1 MVKQPNRILSIFQT
15 PVNADLRF
23 YEKCFKKTG
32 PGPGFSSKSGLVFSK
47 FNPLKMPLFMIL
59 FLFAGIL
66 SVSAASDI
74 GLRIR
79 YFDKRIY
86 YVQGADEEPIFIHIT
101 LTNTGSSTYRF
112 KLADERVFSVDFDI
126 RTMSNRTLDPAELL
140 VRKRTANRQVFF
152 REVVVEPGESFSF
165 VEDLRNYAEL
175 NHAGSFIIQARM
187 YPELYRPVPDNPAAG
202 INAAY
207 PLESN
212 RLHLNLRPPSLP
224 GPGGIPLAMDVE
236 TNAILVREQLPP
248 DQVIEYILTA
258 RQKSQWEKFFLY
270 MDLETMISRD
280 SVRRRQWLAES
291 EEGRQRMLARYR
303 TELENGVI
311 DGDIVTIPAEFQIE
325 RTTYGAEEG
334 TVTVLEKFK
343 IGNYIERKRYTYY
356 LRRKDDIWTI
366 IDYTVLN
373 LGTE

>member
-1 MVKQPNRILSIFQT
+1 MKQPNHIF
-15 PVNADLRF
+15 
-23 YEKCFKKTG
+23 KT
-32 PGPGFSSKSGLVFSK
+32 
-47 FNPLKMPLFMIL
+47 PLFVIL
-59 FLFAGIL
+59 FLFAGLL

-74 GLRIR
+74 GLSIR

-86 YVQGADEEPIFIHIT
+86 HIQGAGDDPIFIHIT
-101 LTNTGSSTYRF
+101 ITNAGASTYRF
-112 KLADERVFSVDFDI
+112 KLADERAFSVDFDI
-126 RTMSNRTLDPAELL
+126 RTMSNRALAPAELL
-140 VRKRTANRQVFF
+140 IRKRAGSQQVFF

-175 NHAGSFIIQARM
+175 NQAGSFVIQARM
-187 YPELYRPVPDNPAAG
+187 YPELYRPAPDNSG
-202 INAAY
+202 INAAH

-248 DQVIEYILTA
+248 DQVIEYMLRA
-258 RQKSQWEKFFLY
+258 RQKTQWEKFFLY

-280 SVRRRQWLAES
+280 PVRRRQWLAES

-303 TELENGVI
+303 TELENGII
-311 DGDIVTIPAEFQIE
+311 DGDIVTIPAEFEIE

-343 IGNYIERKRYTYY
+343 IGNYTERKRYTYF
-356 LRRKDDIWTI
+356 LRRKDDIWII

>member
-1 MVKQPNRILSIFQT
+1 MVKQPNYILSLFQN
-15 PVNADLRF
+15 PV
-23 YEKCFKKTG
+23 KKA
-32 PGPGFSSKSGLVFSK
+32 F
-47 FNPLKMPLFMIL
+47 LKTPLFILL
-59 FLFAGIL
+59 FLLWGIL
-66 SVSAASDI
+66 PISAASDI
-74 GLRIR
+74 GLSIR

-86 YVQGADEEPIFIHIT
+86 HVRGADEDPIFIHIT
-101 LTNTGSSTYRF
+101 ITNTGPSTYRF
-112 KLADERVFSVDFDI
+112 KLADERAFSVDFDI
-126 RTMSNRTLDPAELL
+126 RTMSNRALDPSELL
-140 VRKRTANRQVFF
+140 IRKRTTSRQVFF
-152 REVVVEPGESFSF
+152 REIAVEPGESFSF
-165 VEDLRNYAEL
+165 VEDLRNYAEFTQ
-175 NHAGSFIIQARM
+175 AGSFVIQARM
-187 YPELYRPVPDNPAAG
+187 YPELYRPAPDNSSAG
-202 INAAY
+202 IH

-248 DQVIEYILTA
+248 DQVVTYMLSA
-258 RQKSQWEKFFLY
+258 RQKTQWEKFFLY

-280 SVRRRQWLAES
+280 PVRRRQWLAES

-303 TELENGVI
+303 NELENGII
-311 DGDIVTIPAEFQIE
+311 DGDVVTIPAEFQIE

-356 LRRKDDIWTI
+356 LRRKDDIWII